1 MPPPDLAISASP
13 GVSAAVALLAA
24 SQLPTQDLTDRHLD
38 HFFFA
43 GSRDAPNGLV
53 GLELFGDV
61 ALLRSLVVAESLRGN
76 GAGAAL
82 VRHAEDYARARGVK
96 RVYLLTITAEGFFAR
111 RGYVR
116 DSRETA
122 PVEIRNTREFSS
134 LCPAGSAFMSKQL

>member
-1 MPPPDLAISASP
+1 MPLPDLAISAAP
-13 GVSAAVALLAA
+13 EVSAAVALLAA
-24 SQLPTQDLTDRHLD
+24 SQLPTQDLTDRHLE

-43 GSRDAPNGLV
+43 GSREAPAGLV

-82 VRHAEDYARARGVK
+82 VRHAEVYARARGV
-96 RVYLLTITAEGFFAR
+96 RCVYLLTITAEGFFAR
-111 RGYVR
+111 RGYIR
-116 DSRETA
+116 DSREAA

-134 LCPAGSAFMSKQL
+134 LCPAGSAFMSKLL